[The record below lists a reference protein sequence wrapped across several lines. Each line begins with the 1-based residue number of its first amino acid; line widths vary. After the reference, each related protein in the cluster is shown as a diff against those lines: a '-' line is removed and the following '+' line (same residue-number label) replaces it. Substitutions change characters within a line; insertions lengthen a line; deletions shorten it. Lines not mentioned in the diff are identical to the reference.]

1 MSRIKKPNLVSLTTV
16 NADGSRYAVHP
27 ADANG
32 RFTIARRIFA
42 VVLLAVYILLPWI
55 PINGNPAVLFDLAH
69 RRFHFMG
76 LTFLSE
82 DLWIGFFLL
91 TGLGFS
97 LFYVTS
103 LFGRLW
109 CGWACPYTVF
119 LDHVYRRIERWIDG
133 DAVQRRRLDAAPWTL
148 SKTVRR
154 VIKHG
159 LFILVS
165 LLLAHIFV
173 SYFVSIPRLY
183 DYMRSSPMNN
193 LKAFGTMAFLAGA
206 FYYCFAFFREQ
217 FCVIVCPY
225 GRIQSA
231 LTDDDTVVIGYDSRR
246 GEPRGKA
253 KDSSAG
259 DCVDCF
265 RCVQV
270 CPTGIDIRNGLQMEC
285 IGCSYCIDACDDIM
299 DKTGRA
305 RGLIRYGST
314 RSFAGEKT
322 RFVRPR
328 TLVYTGF
335 MILGALMMT
344 IFLGSLRS
352 AKIELIR
359 MPGQPF
365 YLGEEVIRN
374 QFRLQ
379 LVNKQQRPVK
389 FHFRTEGM
397 PEEIQIMGLPEE
409 VEVGPSKEMNQTLI
423 LALPVSKFKSE
434 FHFRVFAD
442 VSPGHVS
449 VMHGA
454 KFLGPSPYTLR
465 KDTNNP

>member
-1 MSRIKKPNLVSLTTV
+1 MARPKRPNLVSLTSI
-16 NADGSRYAVHP
+16 NPDGSHYAIHP
-27 ADANG
+27 ADVKG
-32 RFTIARRIFA
+32 RYTLARRIFA
-42 VVLLAVYILLPWI
+42 VFLLAIYILLPWI
-55 PINGNPAVLFDLAH
+55 PVGGNPAVLFDLAH

-91 TGLGFS
+91 TGLGFT

-119 LDHVYRRIERWIDG
+119 LDHVYRRVERLIDG
-133 DAVQRRRLDAAPWTL
+133 DAIQRRRLDAAPWNIT
-148 SKTVRR
+148 KITKR
-154 VIKHG
+154 VLKHG
-159 LFILVS
+159 IYILIS
-165 LLLAHIFV
+165 LLLAHVFV
-173 SYFVSIPRLY
+173 AYFVSIPRLY
-183 DYMRSSPMNN
+183 LYMQGSPINN
-193 LKAFGTMAFLAGA
+193 LKAFGTMAFLAGS
-206 FYYCFAFFREQ
+206 FYYCFAWFREQ

-253 KDSSAG
+253 VDSSAG
-259 DCVDCF
+259 DCIDCF

-270 CPTGIDIRNGLQMEC
+270 CPTGIDIRDGLQMEC
-285 IGCSYCIDACDDIM
+285 IGCAACIDACDVIM
-299 DKTGRA
+299 DKTGRD

-322 RFVRPR
+322 RFLRPR
-328 TLVYTGF
+328 TLMYTGF
-335 MILGALMMT
+335 LALGVIVMT
-344 IFLGSLRS
+344 LFLGSLSS

-365 YLGEEVIRN
+365 YLADGAIRN

-379 LVNKQQRPVK
+379 MVNKLQKPAVFTIRY
-389 FHFRTEGM
+389 EGM
-397 PEEIQIMGLPEE
+397 PEGMQMTGLPET
-409 VEVGPSKEMNQTLI
+409 VEVGPLEEKNQTLI
-423 LALPVSKFKSE
+423 LTLPTSNYKGE
-434 FHFRVFAD
+434 FHFRVIAD
-442 VSPGHVS
+442 VEPGQVL
-449 VMHGA
+449 VAHGSE
-454 KFLGPSPYTLR
+454 FLGPSAYTLN
-465 KDTNNP
+465 KEGAK